1 MPRRPLRAYLLW
13 LVLVTLLPGVVGAS
27 LLFVHQ
33 YQKSRAQF
41 ERNTMQT
48 VRALVHTVDSKLLQ
62 AQVIAQTLSTLDALQ
77 DRDFPLVHRQARE
90 ALQLAGDGM
99 TAVLRE
105 RSGQQILNTAV
116 AYGER
121 LPLEPSDSLEKVFAI
136 C

>member
-90 ALQLAGDGM
+90 ALQLAVDGM
-99 TAVLRE
+99 VAVLRE
-105 RSGQQILNTAV
+105 RSGQQILN
-116 AYGER
+116 
-121 LPLEPSDSLEKVFAI
+121 
-136 C
+136 